1 MILSRTSQYAIQAL
15 IFVATQP
22 RGVPVLIRTIAE
34 HLDVP
39 LPYLAKIMQNLS
51 RGKLIDSFRG
61 RQGGVCLCEGGEN
74 TDLMQI
80 LTLIEGPGL
89 TENCVLGLKVCKDE
103 TACPM
108 HTQWQPIKSRIV
120 KLLTRQTLG
129 KLAAAVQS
137 GKYRLTEL
145 PSALLAQI
153 SAAHGKEQDISP
165 LTHAGRTGSRTGPR
179 TSPSSAAPTAS
190 VNEASHRPPRYRLSG
205 SA

>member
-15 IFVATQP
+15 IFVATRP
-22 RGVPVLIRTIAE
+22 PGVPVLIRTVAE

-39 LPYLAKIMQNLS
+39 PPYLAKIMQSLS
-51 RGKLIDSFRG
+51 RGKLIHSFRG

-89 TENCVLGLKVCKDE
+89 TDNCVLGLKVCGDD

-108 HTQWQPIKSRIV
+108 HTEWMPIKTKIV
-120 KLLTRQTLG
+120 KLLNQQTLG

-145 PSALLAQI
+145 PFALLESTGVVRGNGAPILAQAPEVRTRRAG
-153 SAAHGKEQDISP
+153 SAA
-165 LTHAGRTGSRTGPR
+165 
-179 TSPSSAAPTAS
+179 AARAD
-190 VNEASHRPPRYRLSG
+190 NAKKHL
-205 SA
+205 

>member
-22 RGVPVLIRTIAE
+22 RGVPVLIRTVAE
-34 HLDVP
+34 HLGVP
-39 LPYLAKIMQNLS
+39 PAYLAKIMQSLS
-51 RGKLIDSFRG
+51 RGKLIHSFRG
-61 RQGGVCLCEGGEN
+61 RQGGVCLSEGGEN

-89 TENCVLGLKVCKDE
+89 TDTCVLGLKVCGDD

-108 HTQWQPIKSRIV
+108 HTQWKPIKLRIV
-120 KLLTRQTLG
+120 KLLNQQTLG

-145 PSALLAQI
+145 PFAALESKIGVAGADPVTLAR
-153 SAAHGKEQDISP
+153 APG
-165 LTHAGRTGSRTGPR
+165 TRGR
-179 TSPSSAAPTAS
+179 
-190 VNEASHRPPRYRLSG
+190 RPG
-205 SA
+205 SAGTADA